1 MESIYFWLVY
11 FGIQGAVI
19 GSFLNVVV
27 ERLPRG
33 KSLMGRSKC
42 DGCGRILSYAELI
55 PVFSYLFLN
64 GRSKCCKKKLS
75 IRYSI
80 VEASTAL
87 IFLIITYF
95 YLLNIQMMTVA
106 AWGGLLSIL
115 LIAATSISIT
125 LIDFEHHIIPDSLQI
140 VFFMGVLLLTYFE
153 GNLIP
158 DRVGQA
164 SLVALPILLLYLA
177 TKGKGMG
184 YGDIKLAFS
193 LGMWLGLLNGFV
205 RLYFGFIIGAIYGIV
220 LMIIKRAG
228 RKSHIAFGPFLLFGA
243 WLAFMFGDFVLRLFF

>member
-1 MESIYFWLVY
+1 MESMYFWLVY
-11 FGIQGAVI
+11 FGIQGAVV

-42 DGCGRILSYAELI
+42 DGCGRKLGYVELI
-55 PVFSYLFLN
+55 PIFSYLFL
-64 GRSKCCKKKLS
+64 GGKSKCCKKKLS

-95 YLLNIQMMTVA
+95 YMINVQMVTIT
-106 AWGGLLSIL
+106 AWGGILSIL
-115 LIAATSISIT
+115 LMAATTVAIT

-140 VFFMGVLLLTYFE
+140 VFFAGVISLTYFE
-153 GNLIP
+153 SNLSP
-158 DRVGQA
+158 LRVGQA
-164 SLVALPILLLYLA
+164 SLVSLPILLLYLA

-205 RLYFGFIIGAIYGIV
+205 GLYFGFIIGATYGIA
-220 LMIIKRAG
+220 LMMMKRAG

-243 WLAFMFGDFVLRLFF
+243 WLSFAFGDHVLRLFF